1 MNIKFKKPRVPV
13 FAEQETTANI
23 VRLET
28 LDGKME
34 YDNAGKDGWI
44 VYNEL
49 DGEPNQEDPWFN
61 TNEEFKNT
69 YEEDQTK

>member
-1 MNIKFKKPRVPV
+1 V

-49 DGEPNQEDPWFN
+49 DGKKDPKDPWFI
-61 TNEEFKNT
+61 TNEEFKKT